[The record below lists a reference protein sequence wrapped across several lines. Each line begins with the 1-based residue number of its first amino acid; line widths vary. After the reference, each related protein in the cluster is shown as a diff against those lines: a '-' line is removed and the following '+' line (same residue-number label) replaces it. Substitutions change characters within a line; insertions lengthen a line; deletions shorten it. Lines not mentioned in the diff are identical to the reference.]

1 MIKYYTRACNF
12 FYGYQAKK
20 LIKNRTGLP
29 LCGNNKIAFTS
40 LQIFSRKKKN
50 IKRKFINIKEIRS
63 LNKNEKKKIQLDIK
77 NITQERVIFST
88 VNKQKN

>member
-12 FYGYQAKK
+12 FYGDQAKK

-40 LQIFSRKKKN
+40 LEIFSRKKK
-50 IKRKFINIKEIRS
+50 KYQKVS
-63 LNKNEKKKIQLDIK
+63 L
-77 NITQERVIFST
+77 
-88 VNKQKN
+88 

>member
-12 FYGYQAKK
+12 FYGDQAKN

-40 LQIFSRKKKN
+40 LEIFLRKKKN
-50 IKRKFINIKEIRS
+50 IKSKFINVKEIKH
-63 LNKNEKKKIQLDIK
+63 LKKKWK
-77 NITQERVIFST
+77 KENWVRC
-88 VNKQKN
+88 

>member
-12 FYGYQAKK
+12 FYGDQAKK

-40 LQIFSRKKKN
+40 LEIFSRKKKILKVSLLILKILDLL
-50 IKRKFINIKEIRS
+50 IKM
-63 LNKNEKKKIQLDIK
+63 KKKKL
-77 NITQERVIFST
+77 N
-88 VNKQKN
+88 